1 MADDVTLEQALG
13 PKDQTKAPTPKKG
26 EVSLDKVLGPDKSP
40 WLKRE
45 AREGLAAIKNEFTP
59 KTLEA
64 RHMDTW
70 THGIYSTL
78 WDLAQRG
85 IALEGG
91 DQDTIKHLD
100 QLKKEKQVAKKIQDG
115 FKPEKGVGEQIKE
128 IPGDLKELGKQAQ
141 GHLAQTAVVAASVII
156 HDAPTMALGGVFGI
170 PGKVA
175 KVLKALNAGEKTVAA
190 GKAAGAVVEGAA
202 VGATGEAAKE
212 YSQEGGVNAGGVAK
226 SATQMAA
233 LDVGAWALGLLYKG
247 RKKGPKEEP
256 TEEVNP
262 PGGDVSPKGP
272 KGPRKPEAVF
282 AGKGERTPWP
292 PAPTEHENI
301 QARRLFQNDH
311 EYAGY
316 LALEHAQRAEKAAK
330 PTMDQAAQDAHT
342 AAKDVQAEVNGK
354 KPVEDVPFREVEG
367 ILSKEARTRTAG
379 ERATLKKWQIQGML
393 GMAGGAGLAYLMADE
408 DTKKKMAGAGIAMA
422 MPFVLK
428 DFRSVEKIHK
438 EIHANL
444 DKKYGP
450 NWAMSDL
457 NPSELKVWQDS
468 QKKYSEATVAKMYA
482 DAKQGEPST
491 GLALPGQRPPP
502 GWKIQLTAQGD
513 WAASHKKTGQVME
526 GFTSK
531 AALVGAL
538 RAQDHPNP
546 DDVHPMAEFT
556 SDRDVFR
563 DDRRPQSE
571 GMPAVEKM
579 MKISGQKGSNPGGIY
594 KDSKN
599 QDWYVKKLQSPEH
612 AASELIA
619 SKLYELAGVP
629 VVKMVASPYPSTI
642 GSKMMNVGPI
652 GNPAIYTGV
661 KENFVVD
668 AWLGNWDV
676 AGVGGENMMI
686 HAHKNGEELT
696 RMDVGGALLFRAQGA
711 PKGNKFGPKVGE
723 ITTMRDATINPDAA
737 KAFKNVTQGD
747 LFAGAKKV
755 LSITPEQIHDAVW
768 NTKGLSAKEK
778 DELENTLLARQ
789 KDIADQFPMA
799 AKSVQDDQ
807 TINSVVKAFKVAAD
821 KKTSQNHPHV
831 DDNGKRVVIKN
842 PSRQSAMSTWHD
854 AGEVA
859 TFVPDGDVPR
869 ILKGVKVAPWKEA
882 KNFTNKDWNQYSKD
896 YGIPA
901 ALVGPL
907 KLIPGKKTAAGAI
920 IIEPDG
926 RVWLVS
932 PTNKFGG
939 HENTFP
945 KGGKEDGY
953 LLQATAMKEVWEE
966 TGLQIAID
974 DHLADIERETSHTRY
989 YLARRTGGSPSK
1001 MGWESQAVHLAPLDQ
1016 MVDMLTHRGDLQLA
1030 LKILN
1035 HPAVV
1040 AANSGST
1047 ITQQLDRIKAKKP
1060 NGPLPSWIDP
1070 ADIPGAGKRTSTGG
1084 GSPPTKPPTSKPAAA
1099 PSVEPPKG
1107 SGIVSFGAMPPE
1119 AWTNPQK
1126 DTLDFER
1133 WFNAK
1138 EGGGQLKNEMEVPLL
1153 YWHHGPFHIS
1163 EGFDRSF
1170 SKYGMAGFFAP
1181 REAQAAKL
1189 ALRDESELLEKP
1201 HMTWPTEK
1209 LREFDNEAI
1218 KELATQFGKSW
1229 KQIIKEYPL
1238 KKLRKMD
1245 VWKAIAKREPIPKNT
1260 KPFPVI
1266 IRASKVFDWENPAHI
1281 KDLETHMQNKHERME
1296 SGVARGNWDALQ
1308 MHQKDIEKLGYDAYF
1323 EREGG
1328 SKNLAV
1334 FDGKDIK
1341 HATENNGEFLE
1352 KNKLRGNAQLEFM
1365 MLLAGATGGF
1375 LLGSQM
1381 DKDHSIRDELIG
1393 TALGVLAGRIGGK
1406 MIGDVKPGALGRAA
1420 RSAAD
1425 SMAPGQAKKTATGMA
1440 SKIPGG
1446 EKSPTKPERIR
1457 IKEAIQN
1464 HQTRIARAAR
1474 EIMQVQTKLMEL
1486 VPDAAR
1492 REMITRALDGENV
1505 MLTKTEKQMYEE
1517 LKTAFRN
1524 IGDEAVRVGVLDE
1537 LRENYVTHLVK
1548 RGQEDKLKK
1557 FLGSLRGPSM
1567 SPNSPYANPR
1577 KFPTLKDLEK
1587 AGIEVVSKDAAHIYA
1602 TYGYAMTR
1610 TIANKEL
1617 IQGLIND
1624 SRGIFFPAGAKAP
1637 AEYRT
1642 VDRPLILG
1650 MKVHPD
1656 IVPELSYL
1664 FDTREP
1670 DAWVKAASALSTG
1683 LKRAEVSF
1691 SLFHAVALTQA
1702 FTASQGKLSHGLA
1715 GAAVGAGVAA
1725 SSGSDP
1731 YVGALAG
1738 FSATLFA
1745 PAAYKAVQFS
1755 RGKDSLLKQL
1765 REGGVGDEVDKAL
1778 RDGLRIS
1785 MEKNRPVVGDV
1796 AQDFYSGMESV
1807 QGLADKFVH
1816 PIAGKAIGAV
1826 NNLNHAI
1833 DNWMWGRLH
1842 AGMKLNVYMDKKSK
1856 LLRENA
1862 KARDRSPETP
1872 LLSEEKAGEIAA
1884 SYANSLFGGLNWTKL
1899 MEGVE
1904 SKFMRQIASAL
1915 TSPTGMRY
1923 ANFLTF
1929 APDWTVSTTGSALR
1943 AADLR
1948 PSQQELAGLHR
1959 QYVVRAALWTFAA
1972 TEAITYSQTGQHI
1985 WEYPEQE
1992 WTVAHLG
1999 DGSTMQVSKHATEP
2013 AQWFLKGRQE
2023 VLNKVGA
2030 VPSEIIE
2037 QVTGDKYL
2045 STKGAPKMK
2054 GFGEHMEHA
2063 AKRILPFSGQQ
2074 IEEGNA
2080 VGAISGTLGVPV
2092 YPPKKK
2098 GGKKKKAKDYL
2109 DEAVE

>member
-13 PKDQTKAPTPKKG
+13 PKDQTKASTPKKG

-78 WDLAQRG
+78 WDLTQRG
-85 IALEGG
+85 IALEDG

-115 FKPEKGVGEQIKE
+115 FKPEKGVGDQIKE
-128 IPGDLKELGKQAQ
+128 IPGDLKELGKQAK
-141 GHLAQTAVVAASVII
+141 GHLAQTAVVAASIII

-226 SATQMAA
+226 SAAQMAA
-233 LDVGAWALGLLYKG
+233 LDVGARALGLLYKG

-292 PAPTEHENI
+292 PTPTEHENI

-316 LALEHAQRAEKAAK
+316 LALEHDQRAEKAAK
-330 PTMDQAAQDAHT
+330 PAMDQAAQDAHT

-379 ERATLKKWQIQGML
+379 ERAALKKWQIQGML
-393 GMAGGAGLAYLMADE
+393 GMGGGAGLAYLMADE

-428 DFRSVEKIHK
+428 DFHSAEKIHK
-438 EIHANL
+438 ETIASL
-444 DKKYGP
+444 DHKYGK
-450 NWAMSDL
+450 NWQNSDL
-457 NPSELKVWQDS
+457 TPSELKVWQDS
-468 QKKYSEATVAKMYA
+468 QKKYSEATVAKMYS

-491 GLALPGQRPPP
+491 ALALPGQRPPP
-502 GWKIQLTAQGD
+502 GWKIQVTAQGD
-513 WAASHKKTGQVME
+513 WAASHEKTGQVVE
-526 GFTSK
+526 GYTSK
-531 AALVGAL
+531 SALVGAL
-538 RAQDHPNP
+538 RAQDNPNP
-546 DDVHPMAEFT
+546 DDVHPMAAFT

-563 DDRRPQSE
+563 DDRRSQSE

-579 MKISGQKGSNPGGIY
+579 TKVSGQKGSNPGGVY
-594 KDSKN
+594 MDG
-599 QDWYVKKLQSPEH
+599 QGTQWYVKKLQSPEH
-612 AASELIA
+612 AASEVIA

-629 VVKMVASPYPSTI
+629 VVKMEKSPYPSTI
-642 GSKMMNVGPI
+642 GSKMMDVHAA
-652 GNPAIYTGV
+652 GNHAIYDGV
-661 KENFVVD
+661 NENFVVD

-686 HAHKNGEELT
+686 HTTKNGEELT

-723 ITTMRDATINPDAA
+723 IQTMRDPSINPDAA
-737 KAFKNVTQGD
+737 KAFKNVGPSAM
-747 LFAGAKKV
+747 LAGAKKV
-755 LSITPEQIHDAVW
+755 LSVTPEQIHDAVW

-799 AKSVQDDQ
+799 AKSAQDDQ

-821 KKTSQNHPHV
+821 KKTSQDHPHV

-907 KLIPGKKTAAGAI
+907 KSIPGKKTAAGAI

-926 RVWLVS
+926 RVWMVS

-974 DHLADIERETSHTRY
+974 DHLGDIERETSHTRY
-989 YLARRTGGSPSK
+989 YLAHRTGGSPSK
-1001 MGWESQAVHLAPLDQ
+1001 MGWESQAVHLAPLDK

-1030 LKILN
+1030 MKILN

-1047 ITQQLDRIKAKKP
+1047 ITQQLDRVKAKT
-1060 NGPLPSWIDP
+1060 IDP

-1084 GSPPTKPPTSKPAAA
+1084 GSPPVKPPGKKIAGLAGEAQPPAGG
-1099 PSVEPPKG
+1099 PV
-1107 SGIVSFGAMPPE
+1107 VSYGAMPPKPSD
-1119 AWTNPQK
+1119 NPQIHTQAFLQWWHGK
-1126 DTLDFER
+1126 GRPALT
-1133 WFNAK
+1133 
-1138 EGGGQLKNEMEVPLL
+1138 NEVEVPLV
-1153 YWHHGPFHIS
+1153 YYHMTPFPV
-1163 EGFDRSF
+1163 EEFDPKF
-1170 SKYGMAGFFAP
+1170 SKYGDVAAFLAP
-1181 REAQAAKL
+1181 RPGNAASL
-1189 ALRDESELLEKP
+1189 AIRHEGELVEKP
-1201 HMTWPTEK
+1201 HMTWTPEQLK
-1209 LREFDNEAI
+1209 EFDSKAI
-1218 KELATQFGKSW
+1218 EKMADDFQKSRLEV
-1229 KQIIKEYPL
+1229 IKEYPIE
-1238 KKLRKMD
+1238 KLRKMH
-1245 VWKAIAKREPIPKNT
+1245 VWKEIAKGGGVPQNKHPIAIFARVT
-1260 KPFPVI
+1260 KPFD
-1266 IRASKVFDWENPAHI
+1266 FENPEHI
-1281 KDLETHMQNKHERME
+1281 KDLRKYMADKGKNFDDTITHGSWK
-1296 SGVARGNWDALQ
+1296 GLQ
-1308 MHQKDIEKLGYDAYF
+1308 HVQKELKKLGYDAYF

-1328 SKNLAV
+1328 GKNLAV
-1334 FDGKDIK
+1334 FDPKDLK
-1341 HATENNGEFLE
+1341 HATENKGTYLE
-1352 KNKLRGNAQLEFM
+1352 NSKIRGNAQVEFM
-1365 MLLAGATGGF
+1365 LLLAGATGGF

-1393 TALGVLAGRIGGK
+1393 IALGTLAGRIAGK
-1406 MIGDVKPGALGRAA
+1406 AIEDVKPGALGRAA
-1420 RSAAD
+1420 REAAD
-1425 SMAPGQAKKTATGMA
+1425 SMAPGKAKAAATRMA
-1440 SKIPGG
+1440 EKVPGG
-1446 EKSPTKPERIR
+1446 EKSSTKPERIR
-1457 IKEAIQN
+1457 IKEAIEN

-1486 VPDAAR
+1486 VPDAKR
-1492 REMITRALDGENV
+1492 REVITRALDGENV

-1517 LKTAFRN
+1517 LKTAFKN

-1557 FLGSLRGPSM
+1557 FLGSLRGPNM

-1577 KFPTLKDLEK
+1577 KFPSIKDLEA
-1587 AGIEVVSKDAAHIYA
+1587 AGIELVSKDAAHIYA

-1624 SRGIFFPAGAKAP
+1624 SRGIFLPAGAKAP
-1637 AEYRT
+1637 PEYRT

-1656 IVPELSYL
+1656 IVPELSFL

-1702 FTASQGKLSHGLA
+1702 FVASQSKLSHGLA
-1715 GAAVGAGVAA
+1715 GAVVGAGVAA
-1725 SSGSDP
+1725 SSGRDS
-1731 YVGALAG
+1731 YTGALAG
-1738 FSATLFA
+1738 FAATMLA

-1755 RGKDSLLKQL
+1755 RGKDALLKQL

-1796 AQDFYSGMESV
+1796 AQDFYSGMESL

-1816 PIAGKAIGAV
+1816 PVAGQAIGKINA
-1826 NNLNHAI
+1826 LNHAI

-1856 LLRENA
+1856 LLRDNA
-1862 KARDRSPETP
+1862 KARDRTPETP
-1872 LLSEEKAGEIAA
+1872 LLSEERAGEIAA
-1884 SYANSLFGGLNWTKL
+1884 SYANSLFGGLNWARL
-1899 MEGVE
+1899 MEGVD
-1904 SKFMRQIASAL
+1904 SKFGRQVASAL

-1929 APDWTVSTTGSALR
+1929 APDWTISTTGSALR

-1959 QYVVRAALWTFAA
+1959 QYVVRAALWTLAA

-1985 WEYPEQE
+1985 WEYPEEE

-2013 AQWFLKGRQE
+2013 LQWIIKGRQE
-2023 VLNKVGA
+2023 ALNKVGA

-2037 QVTGDKYL
+2037 QATGDKYL

-2054 GFGEHMEHA
+2054 GVGERLAHLG
-2063 AKRILPFSGQQ
+2063 KRILPFSGQQ
-2074 IEEGNA
+2074 VAEGNA

-2098 GGKKKKAKDYL
+2098 GGKKKKAQDYL